1 MNQSPVTVSYPQN
14 SLWSRDEDQILE
26 RGLDQWRFRKLQ
38 AIEEDMLE
46 LTDDFRAAQEGLGIV
61 HRNPGEVRPVI
72 IEYLWEE
79 LNRSA
84 IDLEG
89 LEKEHQELMEMDLPH
104 LIVTF
109 KHRKEDK
116 PKWAFL
122 RY

>member
-1 MNQSPVTVSYPQN
+1 M
-14 SLWSRDEDQILE
+14 DERQLRNGLE
-26 RGLDQWRFRKLQ
+26 RWQQLKLQ
-38 AIEEDMLE
+38 ATEEDMLE
-46 LTDDFRAAQEGLGIV
+46 LTDDYRAAQEGLGIA
-61 HRNPGEVRPVI
+61 HRNPGEVRPDI

-84 IDLEG
+84 TELEK

-104 LIVTF
+104 LIVVF
-109 KHRKEDK
+109 KHRREDK

>member
-14 SLWSRDEDQILE
+14 SLRSRDEDKILE
-26 RGLDQWRFRKLQ
+26 RGLEHWRIQNLQ

-46 LTDDFRAAQEGLGIV
+46 LTDDLRAAQEGLGIA
-61 HRNPGEVRPVI
+61 HRNPGEVRPDI

-84 IDLEG
+84 TALER
-89 LEKEHQELMEMDLPH
+89 LEKKHQELMEMDLPH

-109 KHRKEDK
+109 KHRREEK
-116 PKWAFL
+116 PRWAFL

>member
-1 MNQSPVTVSYPQN
+1 MARVKLSP
-14 SLWSRDEDQILE
+14 EDRILE
-26 RGLDQWRFRKLQ
+26 TGLEAWRRSRLCY
-38 AIEEDMLE
+38 IEDDMLE
-46 LTDDFRAAQEGLGIV
+46 LTEDFRAAHEGLGIA
-61 HRNPGEVRPVI
+61 HRNPGEVKQDI

-84 IDLEG
+84 TELEK

-104 LIVTF
+104 LIVAF
-109 KHRKEDK
+109 KHRREDK